1 MKKVGIMGGTFNP
14 IHNAHLI
21 LAEQA
26 YHQFDL
32 EKVLF
37 MPTKNPP
44 HKKKQELASD
54 EHRKNMIHEAIKE
67 NPHFE
72 LSTLEMEREGI
83 TYTAETLRILH
94 QMGEDT
100 EYYFILGGDS
110 LMQITSWRE
119 PKAIFSMAK
128 IVAATRTGYR
138 EDEIIR
144 QCNRLEQEYHAAIMR
159 LDVPNLEISS
169 KLIRTRCE
177 QEEPIRYYVP
187 ETVFS
192 YIQEHKL
199 YV

>member
-26 YHQFDL
+26 YYQFDL
-32 EKVLF
+32 DKVLF

-54 EHRKNMIHEAIKE
+54 EHRKNMIKIAIKN
-67 NPHFE
+67 NPNFE

-94 QMGEDT
+94 QRNTDT

-110 LMQITSWRE
+110 LMQLKSWRE
-119 PKAIFSMAK
+119 PENIFSMAK
-128 IVAATRTGYR
+128 IVAAARNGYKDEEIESMCTGLR
-138 EDEIIR
+138 NEF
-144 QCNRLEQEYHAAIMR
+144 HATILR
-159 LDVPNLEISS
+159 LDVPTLEISS
-169 KLIRTRCE
+169 KFIRKRCE
-177 QEEPIRYYVP
+177 NKEPIRYYVP
-187 ETVFS
+187 ESVFS
-192 YIQEHKL
+192 YINEHKL
-199 YV
+199 YM